1 MAGQFDDAVD
11 TAVEHAQ
18 ADALAGLAGKTGRD
32 APEGA
37 CRNCGTELTGEFC
50 HGCGQSAR
58 NLRRPFWA
66 LLKES
71 AETLLAMDGRF
82 MQTVPALMAYPGR
95 VSRDYLDGR
104 RTRFIPPFRLYIFAS
119 LVFFVLLPLTLGQG
133 VGFDPSM
140 GGMDAAREQLEQAR
154 ESGEMSEEE
163 YQEAL
168 GGLAIAEGML
178 RGQFPGMT
186 PRADDGADSAAEG
199 TDGAEEPETSE
210 PGWMATLPP
219 EAREALEGA
228 GQPGGGDWSNLSFD
242 RRNMDRLGAEK
253 RRWVPRIMFV
263 LLPVYAGL
271 LALVYLWRR
280 RFLFFDHLI
289 VSLHFHA
296 ALFFA
301 MTVTVLVAM
310 VAGWGW
316 AILGLLI
323 YANVYLY
330 RINRV
335 VYGRGRFSSAVRPL
349 TLDALYSFFLMLGL
363 LMAVIFGAMS
373 LTN

>member
-18 ADALAGLAGKTGRD
+18 ADALAGLAGRTGRD

-104 RTRFIPPFRLYIFAS
+104 RARFIPPFRLYIFAS
-119 LVFFVLLPLTLGQG
+119 LIFFVLLPLATGQG
-133 VGFDPSM
+133 VGFTAA
-140 GGMDAAREQLEQAR
+140 GGGVDAARQQVELAR
-154 ESGEMSEEE
+154 ETGEMSEEE

-168 GGLAIAEGML
+168 EGLAIAEGML

-186 PRADDGADSAAEG
+186 PRTGDGADSAG
-199 TDGAEEPETSE
+199 EEADDAAARETSE
-210 PGWMATLPP
+210 PGWMDTLPP
-219 EAREALEGA
+219 EAREALQGA
-228 GQPGGGDWSNLSFD
+228 GQPGAGDWSNFSFD
-242 RRNMDRLGAEK
+242 RRNMDRLGAET

-263 LLPVYAGL
+263 LLPVYAAL

-280 RFLFFDHLI
+280 RFLFFDHLV

-301 MTVTVLVAM
+301 MTVTVLAAM
-310 VAGWGW
+310 VIGWGW

-323 YANVYLY
+323 YANAYLY

-335 VYGRGRFSSAVRPL
+335 VYERGRFSSAVRTL
-349 TLDALYSFFLMLGL
+349 TLDALYFFFLMLGL
-363 LMAVIFGAMS
+363 LTAFIFGAMS
-373 LTN
+373 LAN